1 MNLPEMKPPIWVD
14 QPRAL
19 NQMAERLLQFKSI
32 SVDTESNSLHAYQ
45 EQVCL
50 IQFSTTE
57 EDYLL
62 DPLALTDLTLL
73 APLFDDPGI
82 EKIFHAAEYDLICL
96 RRDFHFQFANM
107 FDTMVAARILGRQAV
122 GLGSMLEAEYGI
134 HADKRFQR
142 ANWAQRP
149 LPAPQLAYAR
159 LDTHYLLPLRNL
171 LHAEL
176 AAAGRLELAEQDF
189 QRMAKIFSNGHIP
202 ELDAAAETGSEP
214 HAARRSSAQAQP
226 GVATAGPSAVQEADT
241 PDGVWRISGIQDLS
255 PRQIAILS
263 ELVAYRN
270 KQARAAN
277 LPAFKVLS
285 NQTLI
290 AIAQAAPASRSA
302 LETVDA
308 LSSYQFTRHASGLLD
323 AVHKGLIAPPLRR
336 PSTPRPDERYL
347 QRMEALRGWR
357 KHMAQSIGVE
367 SDVILP
373 RDLLY
378 SLVDHNP
385 QDIEGVTALLAESPW
400 RATHY
405 GPEILSILKSLR

>member
-1 MNLPEMKPPIWVD
+1 MKPPIWVD
-14 QPRAL
+14 QPRGL

-73 APLFDDPGI
+73 APIFDDPGI

-122 GLGSMLEAEYGI
+122 GLGSMLEAEFGI

-149 LPAPQLAYAR
+149 LPAAQLAYAR
-159 LDTHYLLPLRNL
+159 LDTHFLLPLRNIL
-171 LHAEL
+171 RQEL
-176 AAAGRLELAEQDF
+176 AAASRLELAEQDF
-189 QRMAKIFSNGHIP
+189 QRMAKIFSNGHGP
-202 ELDAAAETGSEP
+202 ELDPTAEAGSRP
-214 HAARRSSAQAQP
+214 PSAARRSGVQPQA
-226 GVATAGPSAVQEADT
+226 GAEAAGASAVQEAEA

-255 PRQIAILS
+255 PRQVAILS

-270 KQARAAN
+270 RQARASN

-290 AIAQAAPASRSA
+290 AIAQAAPASRPA
-302 LETVDA
+302 LESLDA

-323 AVHKGLIAPPLRR
+323 GVHKGLNAPPLRR
-336 PSTPRPDERYL
+336 PSTPRPDDRYL

-357 KHMAQSIGVE
+357 KHMAQSLGVE

-385 QDIEGVTALLAESPW
+385 QDIAGVEALLVDSPW
-400 RATHY
+400 RAAHY
-405 GPEILSILKSLR
+405 GPDILSILKSLR